1 MEGDKIIAA
10 SFDEFQY
17 MEDAEGITNAEDDF
31 TQGYADSNKALVS
44 KLENNDKYSALMTE
58 KAQSTV
64 SIKDNFEAIEKF
76 VSGKTA
82 SEIEEAIA
90 AKNEDGTID
99 SVTGATLKD
108 TANYLQL
115 IVDAANK

>member
-1 MEGDKIIAA
+1 MIL
-10 SFDEFQY
+10 F
-17 MEDAEGITNAEDDF
+17 
-31 TQGYADSNKALVS
+31 
-44 KLENNDKYSALMTE
+44 
-58 KAQSTV
+58 
-64 SIKDNFEAIEKF
+64 KF